1 MGGRWW
7 VESFPRTPSYR
18 VVCPPRPVIIELAQA
33 VARDNPSL
41 RTVLPLRV
49 TAGGV
54 QLTGDC
60 PGWLH
65 AWLRVNTRVWL
76 AQCTFTAHSGNRRA
90 TLTLRQWVP
99 ASAVRPR

>member
-1 MGGRWW
+1 M
-7 VESFPRTPSYR
+7 ESFPRTPSYR
-18 VVCPPRPVIIELAQA
+18 AVCPPRPVVIELGQA

-54 QLTGDC
+54 RLTGCC

-65 AWLRVNTRVWL
+65 AWLRVNTGVWL
-76 AQCTFTAHSGNRRA
+76 AECTFTVHSGNRRA
-90 TLTLRQWVP
+90 SLALRQWVP
-99 ASAVRPR
+99 ASAVRPP